1 METREVFRLSMGNME
16 WLAEN
21 YDKLKEEFDGKWI
34 AVSDARVV
42 ESAESL
48 HKLKE
53 AIAKHQNRDSIVV
66 EFITT
71 EPIAMFF

>member
-1 METREVFRLSMGNME
+1 ME

-21 YDKLKEEFDGKWI
+21 YDKLKTQFDGKWI
-34 AVSDARVV
+34 AVSDAKVV

-48 HKLKE
+48 QKLKE
-53 AIAKHQNRDSIVV
+53 AIAKRENRDSIVV

>member
-1 METREVFRLSMGNME
+1 METREIFRLSADNME

-21 YDKLKEEFDGKWI
+21 YDKLKTQFDGKWI
-34 AVSDARVV
+34 AVSDAKVV

-48 HKLKE
+48 QKLKE
-53 AIAKHQNRDSIVV
+53 AIAKRENRDSIVV